1 MCYVNLIL
9 NHLMRI
15 KVSSLDQYLS
25 YMNKEDIF
33 DSFPGILNLIA
44 SDVVLAV
51 SYHETVI

>member
-1 MCYVNLIL
+1 MSYVNLIL

>member
-25 YMNKEDIF
+25 YMNEEDIF

>member
-1 MCYVNLIL
+1 MNLIL

-25 YMNKEDIF
+25 YMNEEDIF
-33 DSFPGILNLIA
+33 DSFPGIA